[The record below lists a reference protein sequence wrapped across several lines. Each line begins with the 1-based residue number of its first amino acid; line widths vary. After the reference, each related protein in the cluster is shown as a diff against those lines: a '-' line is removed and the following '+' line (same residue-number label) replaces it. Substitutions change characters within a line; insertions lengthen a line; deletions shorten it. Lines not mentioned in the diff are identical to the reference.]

1 MDGEEAGVGD
11 GFVGDD
17 FVVRFWRLLAAA
29 ARAVPA
35 AGRGC
40 GVTAGWIGIA
50 GSLLSHGCRES
61 GDHQENSQKSSH
73 NIILMCLVL
82 YERERNLRHG
92 GAKGALKYDE
102 WEKEASGRIK
112 ICAGRVS
119 SGVIG

>member
-1 MDGEEAGVGD
+1 MAAENPETTRRT
-11 GFVGDD
+11 
-17 FVVRFWRLLAAA
+17 VRNLL
-29 ARAVPA
+29 
-35 AGRGC
+35 
-40 GVTAGWIGIA
+40 
-50 GSLLSHGCRES
+50 
-61 GDHQENSQKSSH
+61 
-73 NIILMCLVL
+73 IILMCLVL